1 LISRIHNASFCCLRA
16 FFPGMGGGKAKNWFS
31 FGEVGLFCAHEGI
44 AI

>member
-1 LISRIHNASFCCLRA
+1 MSFCLSRVL
-16 FFPGMGGGKAKNWFS
+16 FPWMGGGEAKNWFS